1 MWGRAWSLA
10 DIFLLNSNVWELF
23 MPKEP
28 KKLPPISIFS
38 LSKYYYFRNKFF
50 HIGPD
55 HLQLTL
61 LNWDNESVLALNK
74 KLKFPIHFQKCT
86 YYLCT
91 YVIHNIPS
99 DSGYHS
105 SLDKWAGISKLFVLF
120 FTLFLY
126 AYAGNIFK
134 KKIA

>member
-1 MWGRAWSLA
+1 MVPIILCLDPDSHSRNSDYGR
-10 DIFLLNSNVWELF
+10 
-23 MPKEP
+23 
-28 KKLPPISIFS
+28 
-38 LSKYYYFRNKFF
+38 
-50 HIGPD
+50 D
-55 HLQLTL
+55 HVQLTL

-105 SLDKWAGISKLFVLF
+105 SLDK
-120 FTLFLY
+120 
-126 AYAGNIFK
+126 
-134 KKIA
+134 